1 MQEDRENGKS
11 RKELEENKRN
21 LRDRGWKKK

>member
-21 LRDRGWKKK
+21 LKDRGWKKK